1 MTSTMSMQ
9 NSGRF
14 GLTNKMIG
22 LIVGAFAVIEAVLA
36 YFFVFGPLYITPVY
50 QTCAEYNAQ
59 GITCMVSL
67 FGKTLASKAEIANYQ
82 VILSLWD
89 AIANVIIIYLII
101 TGITLA
107 LAVCMY
113 KGMSFAKSYLTAVF
127 GAKHVIG
134 LCTILLPFTNMRRD
148 TMFFGLID
156 ALVCMAFCL
165 FFVLIN
171 NDEYADDMLYTPEQ
185 TAAMGKRMKFGFI
198 LYAIFAVV
206 MVLTKFAMNAYG
218 NYWSLYMG
226 WTGNTAMGQGYTLV
240 ILLGIALVATITY
253 VREAEWG
260 MYFYAAFGGAITIS
274 NLLAIIFR
282 IIWVMRTYMPYK
294 RIYSAGDT
302 TNEYWDAAVK
312 FIEGGNGLTNAWWI
326 ATITLAVAFVA
337 IAAVTF
343 LSFKKIAKK
352 VVVKITPEN
361 KKASIGLLISAGSVL
376 LSFILTMAAVT
387 IWHKELYAGY
397 TVGAMDYMYFFLY
410 GGITLFLTLSM
421 LGGYSFTK
429 FGTLGLYLIVVS
441 NNFIS
446 LFSVFGQ
453 RSAKV
458 AAMAAEGTS
467 YAGYNYIITAVLFIL
482 SLVACAAIIIAFV
495 VKEINDYM
503 YEKRFS

>member
-14 GLTNKMIG
+14 GLTSKMIG

-59 GITCMVSL
+59 GITCTVSL

-82 VILSLWD
+82 
-89 AIANVIIIYLII
+89 VIIIYLII

-113 KGMSFAKSYLTAVF
+113 KGMSFAKSYLTVVF

-134 LCTILLPFTNMRRD
+134 LCTILIPFTNMRRD

-156 ALVCMAFCL
+156 SVICIAFCL

-185 TAAMGKRMKFGFI
+185 TVAMGKRMKFGFI
-198 LYAIFAVV
+198 LYGIFAFC
-206 MVLTKFAMNAYG
+206 MLFTKFAMNAYG

-240 ILLGIALVATITY
+240 ILLSVALVAAITY
-253 VREAEWG
+253 SREADWG
-260 MYFYAAFGGAITIS
+260 MYFFASFGGAITIS
-274 NLLAIIFR
+274 NLMAIVFKV
-282 IIWVMRTYMPYK
+282 IWVFRTYMPYK
-294 RIYSAGDT
+294 RIYNSGDT
-302 TNEYWDAAVK
+302 ANEYWEAAVS
-312 FIEGGNGLTNAWWI
+312 FIEGGNGMTSAWWI
-326 ATITLAVAFVA
+326 ATITLALSFLA
-337 IAAVTF
+337 AAVVTF
-343 LSFKKIAKK
+343 FSFKKIAKNI
-352 VVVKITPEN
+352 VVKITGEN
-361 KKASIGLLISAGSVL
+361 KKAAIGLLISAGSIL

-429 FGTLGLYLIVVS
+429 FGALGLYLIVVS

-458 AAMAAEGTS
+458 AAMAAEGMS
-467 YAGYNYIITAVLFIL
+467 YRSRSRSRTHRALL
-482 SLVACAAIIIAFV
+482 L
-495 VKEINDYM
+495 E
-503 YEKRFS
+503 